1 MKRGLLFSDDRDKSV
16 RKSALWWWGGVSP
29 SKALW
34 VCVAAPTCQYSRPTA
49 RGQSRPSQTEK
60 VGCSWL
66 SEGRGGDTFEASEV
80 FFFSKGGKVENILI
94 STLLLKST

>member
-1 MKRGLLFSDDRDKSV
+1 MVVG
-16 RKSALWWWGGVSP
+16 GGVSP

-66 SEGRGGDTFEASEV
+66 SDGGGGTFEASEV
-80 FFFSKGGKVENILI
+80 FFFFRKGGR
-94 STLLLKST
+94 LKTSLSPLCC

>member
-1 MKRGLLFSDDRDKSV
+1 MMTGTNQSGSLLCG
-16 RKSALWWWGGVSP
+16 GGVSP

-66 SEGRGGDTFEASEV
+66 SEGGDTRLKLV
-80 FFFSKGGKVENILI
+80 KFFFF
-94 STLLLKST
+94 